1 MQNRN
6 HHTTTITTTSTVLV
20 FGLVSVTAVLY
31 SVLSWRKINNL
42 QKELDKI
49 LLQKS
54 NTNEDNNDTNSKA
67 DNHQIISTTA
77 KQTTLEKIMNGQQ
90 GLMVQPIGHI
100 KSIYRLCVG
109 TPRQG
114 LLAPNARGRIE
125 LLKLGD
131 SSAAAAVD
139 GLEGFTYIWII
150 FVFHLNTQSNY
161 TQRRFKSKISP
172 PALGGKK
179 VGIFATR
186 SPHRYNPI
194 GITLCKL
201 EKIQVNGPHSVT
213 LHVSGLD
220 LVDQTPVLD
229 VKPYVPV
236 YDSINNNLSSSSLD
250 PSLILP
256 PPKTPEWV
264 EGGLATSRKVVIK
277 EEAEIQL
284 KDILEDDPNALDF
297 YGPKHGDMDTFRSV
311 IDCIRQ
317 VLAMD
322 VRSTFQTQKTRKG
335 KFQAERAERIQTSF
349 GVNGGGNS
357 TKELEK
363 DSDNVEGTS
372 YCTQQLDN
380 LMIHYQVEEA
390 NERKRTPSENSGAED
405 IIVVERITLLPKSQ
419 STI

>member
-1 MQNRN
+1 MSTVSKN
-6 HHTTTITTTSTVLV
+6 HQTTTTTTTTSTVLV

-31 SVLSWRKINNL
+31 SVLSWRKINYL
-42 QKELDKI
+42 RKELDKV
-49 LLQKS
+49 LQNS
-54 NTNEDNNDTNSKA
+54 YPNEDNND
-67 DNHQIISTTA
+67 DNHQSIGTT
-77 KQTTLEKIMNGQQ
+77 KPITLEKSLNDQQ
-90 GLMVQPIGHI
+90 GLVVQPIGTI
-100 KSIYRLCVG
+100 RSIYRLCVG

-131 SSAAAAVD
+131 SSAAASVD

-161 TQRRFKSKISP
+161 KQRRFKSKISP

-201 EKIQVNGPHSVT
+201 EQIQVNGPHSVT
-213 LHVSGLD
+213 IHVSGLD

-229 VKPYVPV
+229 IKPYVPV
-236 YDSINNNLSSSSLD
+236 YDSINNDLSHVSSSSMD
-250 PSLILP
+250 PSLLLP
-256 PPKTPEWV
+256 PPETPEWV

-277 EEAEIQL
+277 DEAEIQL
-284 KDILEDDPNALDF
+284 KGILDDNPNALDF
-297 YGPKHGDMDTFRSV
+297 YGPKNGDVDTFQSV

-322 VRSTFQTQKTRKG
+322 VRSAYQTQKTRKG
-335 KFQAERAERIQTSF
+335 RFQAERAERVQKSF
-349 GVNGGGNS
+349 GVNGNNS
-357 TKELEK
+357 TKEEIDND
-363 DSDNVEGTS
+363 DSEGTS
-372 YCTQQLDN
+372 CCTQQLDN
-380 LMIHYQVEEA
+380 LMIYYQVQEA
-390 NERKRTPSENSGAED
+390 KERKRKPSENSGAED
-405 IIVVERITLLPKSQ
+405 IIVVERIALLPQ
-419 STI
+419 CQNTIF